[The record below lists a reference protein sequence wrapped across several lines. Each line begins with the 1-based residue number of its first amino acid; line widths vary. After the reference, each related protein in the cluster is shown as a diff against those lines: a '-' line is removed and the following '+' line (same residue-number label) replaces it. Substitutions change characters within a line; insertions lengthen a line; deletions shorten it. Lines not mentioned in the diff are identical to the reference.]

1 MGSLKKRRKSR
12 VCAAP
17 HENRL
22 KADLQ
27 TKRRQCRHHRSE
39 TGWPAVALAKPGL
52 RTGVPKVRISEMR
65 KRTKCGV
72 SVCWGIIFALI
83 FVGVRIA
90 FPDPTTK
97 PPAKTPRSHQTKQ
110 SVRQDDSVSAK
121 PAPDLALRAGGE
133 RKAGALTHF
142 VEGMAF
148 EENGEMDRALDAYR
162 RVLNVDPGQSQLAAR
177 VAGLLIQQD
186 DFPQAIDVLKDAIK
200 ANPNTADAYQQ
211 LAFIYARYLKKTDQ
225 AIDYAN
231 RAIALNPA
239 DVEGYQRLV
248 EIEVAAGQEKKA
260 LEALDRATK
269 VRSSDP
275 NFWMHL
281 GKLYVAILFKS
292 DSQPKPDDLK
302 RVNEMFKK
310 AAEQAGDDPGIL
322 KDVADYYAASQQL
335 KEAIPLYL
343 RVLEL
348 QPDDANAREKLAT
361 GFILTNQ
368 RGKAVEMLEQ
378 IIKQHPE
385 KYQPYDLLAQVLDE
399 EARSLQRAKRLD
411 EAKAEFAK
419 VAANYEQSLLINP
432 NHAGTYLRLAELL
445 LGPLKDAG
453 RAVKFLTE
461 ARRRFPGA
469 PEIVYYLA
477 LAQREAK
484 QTQQAVATFEE
495 ALHEAELDQDNEIV
509 NAKFYFNYG
518 ATAEQ
523 AGLYDKAADLLRKSI
538 ALDPANAAEA
548 YNYLGYMWA
557 DHNMHLEEAEEMIK
571 HALQIEPNNGS
582 YLDSLGWLEFRQGKF
597 DQALADLL
605 RAAKNIERDDPIV
618 FEHVGDI
625 YLKLD
630 RVSEALGSWQKA
642 LALDPKNEKLAEKIE
657 STKATISK
665 RSPIRTNPTQ

>member
-1 MGSLKKRRKSR
+1 
-12 VCAAP
+12 
-17 HENRL
+17 
-22 KADLQ
+22 
-27 TKRRQCRHHRSE
+27 
-39 TGWPAVALAKPGL
+39 
-52 RTGVPKVRISEMR
+52 MR

-72 SVCWGIIFALI
+72 SVYRGIIFALI
-83 FVGVRIA
+83 FVAAGNA
-90 FPDPTTK
+90 HADPTTK
-97 PPAKTPRSHQTKQ
+97 PASGKIPRAHQGKQ
-110 SVRQDDSVSAK
+110 DTRQDDSVSAK

-162 RVLNVDPGQSQLAAR
+162 RVLNVDPGQAQLAAR

-200 ANPNTADAYQQ
+200 ANPNNAEPYQQ

-310 AAEQAGDDPGIL
+310 AAEHAGDDPGIL

-378 IIKQHPE
+378 IIKEHPD

-399 EARSLQRAKRLD
+399 EARSLQRANHID
-411 EAKAEFAK
+411 EAKATFAK
-419 VAANYEQSLLINP
+419 VAANYEQSLLINS
-432 NHAGTYLRLAELL
+432 NHLGTYLHLAELL
-445 LGPLKDAG
+445 VGPLRDAG
-453 RAVKFLTE
+453 RAVQLLTE
-461 ARRRFPGA
+461 ARRRFPGV

-477 LAQREAK
+477 IAQREAK
-484 QTQQAVATFEE
+484 QNQQAVATFEE
-495 ALHEAELDQDNEIV
+495 ALHEAQLNEDDDVI

-518 ATAEQ
+518 AAAEQ
-523 AGLYDKAADLLRKSI
+523 AGLYEKAAELLRKSI
-538 ALDPANAAEA
+538 SLDPANSAEA
-548 YNYLGYMWA
+548 SNYLGYMWA
-557 DHNMHLEEAEEMIK
+557 DHNMHLDEAESMIRS
-571 HALQIEPNNGS
+571 ALESEPNNAS
-582 YLDSLGWLEFRQGKF
+582 YLDSLGWVEFRKGKF
-597 DQALADLL
+597 DQALTDLL
-605 RAAKNIERDDPIV
+605 RAAKTAEHDDPVV
-618 FEHVGDI
+618 FEHIGDT
-625 YLKLD
+625 YLKLN
-630 RVSEALGSWQKA
+630 RMPEALEAWQKA
-642 LALDPKNEKLAEKIE
+642 LTLDPKNKNLAEKVE
-657 STKATISK
+657 GTKKRISK
-665 RSPIRTNPTQ
+665 DLPKTNPT